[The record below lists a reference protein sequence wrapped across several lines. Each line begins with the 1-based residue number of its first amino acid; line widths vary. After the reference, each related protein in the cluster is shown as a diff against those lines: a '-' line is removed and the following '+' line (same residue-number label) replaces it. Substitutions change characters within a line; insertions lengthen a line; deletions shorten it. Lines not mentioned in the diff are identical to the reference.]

1 MLKKLDFE
9 EFYKDENAEI
19 GDGLGAVAIITPSQ
33 FVQVINL
40 PDKDSYTG
48 EMVDGLGYHFNTE
61 MVIYNELFNLG
72 IEKFRGFDSINLS
85 KFESKVKNGEDNFII
100 IRYVIKYDY
109 ENDKVI
115 KDALI
120 KIPMYITPFQL
131 KKLEEINKKLNY
143 YDSESKVIVTNYNP
157 FYLEK
162 DNSIKSV
169 EFEDEKNNLKP
180 AIDYLKSHDR
190 IDDYILPFYE
200 QLVEVKKNKKRTK

>member
-1 MLKKLDFE
+1 
-9 EFYKDENAEI
+9 
-19 GDGLGAVAIITPSQ
+19 
-33 FVQVINL
+33 
-40 PDKDSYTG
+40 
-48 EMVDGLGYHFNTE
+48 

-72 IEKFRGFDSINLS
+72 IEKFRDFDSINLS

-190 IDDYILPFYE
+190 VDDYILPFYE